1 MLVQGVTSIT
11 KEPQKSRQSKKETR
25 NSNLSVIFSC
35 GSFSFPAFVRDLSL
49 HELLYG
55 TFKQSLSPGK
65 ALCPKVCSATCPPGT
80 GRHQPPIVFCRK
92 LCQPQNSGGFQGE
105 APSLSPP
112 KDPVNSSSPP
122 QVGDSPSQLGIPC
135 APDGFGCWTWVQ
147 AELCL
152 SAPCNHLLPGQE
164 VLGFLFLFY

>member
-1 MLVQGVTSIT
+1 M
-11 KEPQKSRQSKKETR
+11 
-25 NSNLSVIFSC
+25 IFSC
-35 GSFSFPAFVRDLSL
+35 GSFSFPAFVRDPSL
-49 HELLYG
+49 NEFLYG

-122 QVGDSPSQLGIPC
+122 QVGDSPSQLGIPVLLMDLAAGRGSRLSC
-135 APDGFGCWTWVQ
+135 ACLHPVITCCRVRRSWGFYFCFIKLESKSGFS
-147 AELCL
+147 
-152 SAPCNHLLPGQE
+152 SASVSPLDVGRISDKEAQ
-164 VLGFLFLFY
+164 V